1 MKIAMGFEIGLA
13 FQASVVKMLNLNPVS
28 RKQLKN
34 LDLISF
40 KMSEFI
46 FFRQILWTCWIRPC
60 LLPIY
65 FTIWSNHGLWSIGR
79 NERPDIWHAKCILA
93 TFRINYR
100 LVTIC
105 WFSSLL
111 VPFWL
116 NEMVRFWV
124 SSHFLGKHGRNGL
137 KFGMLIMYADHLH
150 NWLDYGHGLINFFNF
165 GELLLMKRVKYGL
178 SGYFSENARYEWPG
192 IWHADISDHLQT
204 DHILVSATN
213 FDESSTWWKRAE
225 NVFTIVLTMIRRNCY
240 YLGILSQAWNLI
252 MFVNRKMEINVE
264 WGVQAFFPKNIS
276 DALHWVLS
284 SFINISTHAALLH
297 RVMLFG
303 SLSFCSSSC
312 FDHK

>member
-13 FQASVVKMLNLNPVS
+13 FQASVVKVLNLNPVS

-46 FFRQILWTCWIRPC
+46 FFRQILWTFWIRPC

-124 SSHFLGKHGRNGL
+124 SSHFLGKHGRNVL

-150 NWLDYGHGLINFFNF
+150 NWLDYGHGLFNFSNF
-165 GELLLMKRVKYGL
+165 GELLLMKQVKYGL
-178 SGYFSENARYEWPG
+178 SGYFSETQDTNGLEFSMPTYLTTFKLITFWYQPLILMKVWLNEKKPKMCLLLSWQWWEG
-192 IWHADISDHLQT
+192 IAT
-204 DHILVSATN
+204 ILAYCL
-213 FDESSTWWKRAE
+213 RP
-225 NVFTIVLTMIRRNCY
+225 
-240 YLGILSQAWNLI
+240 
-252 MFVNRKMEINVE
+252 EI
-264 WGVQAFFPKNIS
+264 
-276 DALHWVLS
+276 
-284 SFINISTHAALLH
+284 
-297 RVMLFG
+297 
-303 SLSFCSSSC
+303 
-312 FDHK
+312 